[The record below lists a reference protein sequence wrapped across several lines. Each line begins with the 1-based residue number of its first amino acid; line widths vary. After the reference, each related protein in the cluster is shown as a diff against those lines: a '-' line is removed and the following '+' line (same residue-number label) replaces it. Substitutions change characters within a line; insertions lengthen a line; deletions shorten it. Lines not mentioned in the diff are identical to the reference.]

1 MLSKVC
7 LQVTEETLLGVPQ
20 NRTIHRAEIPTALQN
35 EARPESVRLL
45 CKNNRDHIPR
55 LSDPGDSQSCGGSTY
70 YYQIPLRTYIYG
82 LRFVSPDFL
91 SLDLFNGKSDM
102 RQQ

>member
-7 LQVTEETLLGVPQ
+7 LQVTEERLLGVPQ
-20 NRTIHRAEIPTALQN
+20 TELFTGLKYQPALQN
-35 EARPESVRLL
+35 EARPESVGLL
-45 CKNNRDHIPR
+45 CKNNRDHIPAYQILVIAR
-55 LSDPGDSQSCGGSTY
+55 SCGGSTY
-70 YYQIPLRTYIYG
+70 YQILLRTYIYG

-91 SLDLFNGKSDM
+91 SLDLFNGKTDM